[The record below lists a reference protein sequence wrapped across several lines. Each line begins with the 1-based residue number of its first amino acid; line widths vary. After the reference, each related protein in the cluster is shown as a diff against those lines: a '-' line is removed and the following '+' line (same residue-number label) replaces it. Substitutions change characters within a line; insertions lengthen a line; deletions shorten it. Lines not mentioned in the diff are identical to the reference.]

1 MRSLIRF
8 ANKGYLGWAASLAFA
23 SSCLLFGCFADP
35 LGKCGIEKWL
45 GGFKGESPQRSRR
58 RAMSASSSV
67 CSRPVRSRLGLV
79 PLPGEERLSRPG
91 QFAALLREVGE
102 CNSCGGGEVAE
113 LEELEEYCFGPDASA
128 RQNPTNPPI
137 QPPPPTETLSAALTL
152 ILHHRETGK
161 PPACRAS
168 PGLWPTAA

>member
-1 MRSLIRF
+1 MRSLIFF

-67 CSRPVRSRLGLV
+67 CSRPVRSRQLAARFSVSFSGVLGRSSSL
-79 PLPGEERLSRPG
+79 
-91 QFAALLREVGE
+91 A
-102 CNSCGGGEVAE
+102 
-113 LEELEEYCFGPDASA
+113 
-128 RQNPTNPPI
+128 
-137 QPPPPTETLSAALTL
+137 
-152 ILHHRETGK
+152 
-161 PPACRAS
+161 
-168 PGLWPTAA
+168 